1 MLFFWVYGFV
11 DFVVVVVVGKAVVG
25 RVVVGKVVVGKVV
38 VGMVVV
44 GMVVVDMVVDTAV
57 GDRVVDNVAEAFV
70 VGSWDFEWK
79 VGWQQCGGS
88 LGNVV
93 GILHVQSCQPLVLS
107 SSRSCSQT
115 FSCYQ
120 L

>member
-25 RVVVGKVVVGKVV
+25 KVVVGEVAVGKVVVD
-38 VGMVVV
+38 MI
-44 GMVVVDMVVDTAV
+44 VVDMVVDTAV
-57 GDRVVDNVAEAFV
+57 GDRVVGNVAEAFV

-93 GILHVQSCQPLVLS
+93 GVLHVQSCQPLVLS

-115 FSCYQ
+115 FSCYR